1 MTTKSVPPSIK
12 ATAFNCPHCG
22 AYTTQEW
29 FSVHAKHIESETRV
43 PFIPNEITKKE
54 VSEDSNLDQEMR
66 KNILGWLDKLS
77 LGEVLVE
84 KRKDSLW
91 GAYDASNLFLSE
103 CYNCNKLAVWVYDRL
118 LFPPARGGQP
128 ANPDLPDHIRR
139 DYEEAQSIVNLSAR
153 GAAALLRLCIQ
164 KLCVHLGEKGKNI
177 DDDIASLVAKGL
189 NLMVQKSLDIVRV
202 IGNEAVHPG
211 VLDLK
216 DDQDTANT
224 LFTLVNLIVDQMITH
239 PKTVDEMFAKLPE
252 SKKAAIAARN
262 EKANREK

>member
-1 MTTKSVPPSIK
+1 MTTKGVPPSIK
-12 ATAFNCPHCG
+12 ETAFSCPHCG

-29 FSVHAKHIESETRV
+29 FAVHAKHIERDTRL
-43 PFIPNEITKKE
+43 PFTPDEDTRKDIAA
-54 VSEDSNLDQEMR
+54 DSNLDQEMR
-66 KNILGWLDKLS
+66 KRMLAWLDKLS
-77 LGEVLVE
+77 LGEVLIE
-84 KRKDSLW
+84 KRQDSLW
-91 GAYDASNLFLSE
+91 GAYDASNLFLSQ
-103 CYNCNKLAVWVYDRL
+103 CYNCNKIAVWVYERL

-128 ANPDLPDHIRR
+128 ANLDLPDHIRR
-139 DYEEAQSIVNLSAR
+139 DYEEAQSIVNLSPR
-153 GAAALLRLCIQ
+153 GAAALLRLGIQ
-164 KLCVHLGEKGKNI
+164 KLCIHLGEKGKNI

-189 NLMVQKSLDIVRV
+189 NPVVQKSLDVVRV

-252 SKKAAIAARN
+252 SKKAAIAARD